1 MSLKGHTVIELTDVN
16 TGEKEIHEDDN
27 MITNAIKQLLGY
39 NGHVCIS
46 TRQSLSYGAA
56 SKYSELLRLTG
67 GLFLFDTELE
77 ENVDKY
83 YPPAGVRLVGFG
95 SGVSYT
101 GHNLQAGSYNQ
112 QESGPTENG
121 YRHVWDFNTNQANG
135 QIACACLSTRSG
147 GKITTGGDEYYSD
160 YAYQVGIS
168 SDIKEEINFGEVQRS
183 YYGTRLTGT
192 DSNNAYLN
200 ANSVLYTDGRKNRYI
215 RALSDYWFY
224 NYYTSSTGDI
234 DTFKKSIFYNKGID
248 LGIYRYS
255 VNDFSIFDSKYD
267 GNSDETYE
275 DGLIETVHV
284 EMPSELKSLITDDM
298 INNTYKRFK
307 VCTSCDENFIY
318 IMITLPTDFD
328 NSNYLSAN
336 KNVYVWKIDVNTFES
351 SMVKVTNTTGESI
364 WFYQS
369 GPDSASLNS
378 FILDNYFIC
387 IGNTSSKMY
396 IIELSDN
403 TRVKVVKNFDDTD
416 FIYTSGTPRTM
427 LLSYAHNGKLIFSK
441 TNTSR
446 FWHVLDP
453 VLGIIQYKNIQVKEI
468 INYNI
473 NSDRLQR
480 CFKLYGTPF
489 LIFVDYSS
497 SLATL
502 YAAVDL
508 SLLITINN
516 LTSPV
521 TKTASQT
528 MKVTYTLT
536 KA

>member
-39 NGHVCIS
+39 NGHVGIS
-46 TRQSLSYGAA
+46 TRQSLSTGIT

-95 SGVSYT
+95 SGIGYA
-101 GHNLQAGSYNQ
+101 GNNLQAGSYNQ

-135 QIACACLSTRSG
+135 QIACACLTTRSG

-160 YAYQVGIS
+160 YAYQVGVNA
-168 SDIKEEINFGEVQRS
+168 DTKDEINFRAAQQT

-192 DSNNAYLN
+192 DSNSEYLT
-200 ANSVLYTDGRKNRYI
+200 ANSVLYVDGRKNRYI
-215 RALSDYWFY
+215 RALTDYWLY
-224 NYYTSSTGDI
+224 NYYTSSTGDV
-234 DTFKKSIFYNKGID
+234 DKFKKSIFYNKGID

-255 VNDFSIFDSKYD
+255 VNDFSIFDSRYN

-298 INNTYKRFK
+298 INNEYKRFK

-328 NSNYLSAN
+328 NANYLSAN

-351 SMVKVTNTTGESI
+351 SMVKVTNTTGEPI
-364 WFYQS
+364 WFYIS
-369 GPDSASLNS
+369 GQASITLNS

-387 IGNTSSKMY
+387 VGNTSNKMY

-403 TRVKVVKNFDDTD
+403 TRVKVVKKFDDTD
-416 FIYTSGTPRTM
+416 FIYTSDSAKNMFLP
-427 LLSYAHNGKLIFSK
+427 YAQNGKLIFARLS
-441 TNTSR
+441 SES
-446 FWHVLDP
+446 FLYVLDP
-453 VLGIIQYKNIQVKEI
+453 VLGTIQYRNIKPKEVFSS
-468 INYNI
+468 N
-473 NSDRLQR
+473 RLQR

-489 LIFVDYSS
+489 LVFDDWSYSS
-497 SLATL
+497 VATL
-502 YAAVDL
+502 FAAVDL

-536 KA
+536 KV

>member
-46 TRQSLSYGAA
+46 TRQSLSYGTT

-67 GLFLFDTELE
+67 GLLLFDTELE

-95 SGVSYT
+95 SGISYA
-101 GHNLQAGSYNQ
+101 GNNLQAGSYNQ

-135 QIACACLSTRSG
+135 QIACACLTTRSG

-160 YAYQVGIS
+160 YAYQVGVNA
-168 SDIKEEINFGEVQRS
+168 DIKDEINFRAAQQS

-192 DSNNAYLN
+192 DSNDAYFN

-234 DTFKKSIFYNKGID
+234 DKFKKSIFYNKGID

-255 VNDFSIFDSKYD
+255 VNDFSIFDSRYN

-307 VCTSCDENFIY
+307 ICTSCDENFIY

-328 NSNYLSAN
+328 SANYLSAN

-351 SMVKVTNTTGESI
+351 SMVKVTNTTGEPI
-364 WFYQS
+364 WFHQS
-369 GPDSASLNS
+369 GQSSISPSS

-387 IGNTSSKMY
+387 TGNTSGKMY

-403 TRVKVVKNFDDTD
+403 TRVKVVKKFDDTD
-416 FIYTSGTPRTM
+416 FTYGSSSSRFMFIP
-427 LLSYAHNGKLIFSK
+427 YAHNGKLIFSP
-441 TNTSR
+441 SDGSS
-446 FWHVLDP
+446 FWYVLDP
-453 VLGIIQYKNIQVKEI
+453 VLGKIQYKNIKQKEVFSS
-468 INYNI
+468 N
-473 NSDRLQR
+473 RLSR

-489 LIFVDYSS
+489 LIFVDWNNG

-502 YAAVDL
+502 YTAVDL

-516 LTSPV
+516 LASPV

-536 KA
+536 KV

>member
-1 MSLKGHTVIELTDVN
+1 MRLKGHTVIELTDVN

-39 NGHVCIS
+39 NGHVGIP
-46 TRQSLSYGAA
+46 TRQSLSHGVT

-77 ENVDKY
+77 ENVNKY

-95 SGVSYT
+95 SGISYA
-101 GHNLQAGSYNQ
+101 GNNLQAGSYNQ

-135 QIACACLSTRSG
+135 QIACACLTTRSG
-147 GKITTGGDEYYSD
+147 GKITTGGDAYYSD
-160 YAYQVGIS
+160 YAYKVGVS
-168 SDIKEEINFGEVQRS
+168 SDVKDEITFKEAQS
-183 YYGTRLTGT
+183 LYYGTRLTGT
-192 DSNNAYLN
+192 DSNDAYVTT
-200 ANSVLYTDGRKNRYI
+200 NSVLYTDGRKNRYI
-215 RALSDYWFY
+215 RALSDYWCY

-234 DTFKKSIFYNKGID
+234 DKFKKSIFYNKGIE

-255 VNDFSIFDSKYD
+255 VNDFSIFDSSYS

-275 DGLIETVHV
+275 DGLIERVHV

-298 INNTYKRFK
+298 INNTNKKFK
-307 VCTSCDENFIY
+307 TCTSCDENFIY
-318 IMITLPTDFD
+318 IMITLPTDYD
-328 NSNYLSAN
+328 NSNYVSAN
-336 KNVYVWKIDVNTFES
+336 KNIYVWKIDVNTFES
-351 SMVKVTNTTGESI
+351 SMVKVTNTTGEPI
-364 WFYQS
+364 WFLAGQS
-369 GPDSASLNS
+369 LITFNS

-387 IGNTSSKMY
+387 IGNTSNKMY

-416 FIYTSGTPRTM
+416 FIYNSDKSKNMFLP
-427 LLSYAHNGKLIFSK
+427 YAQNGKLIFSK
-441 TNTSR
+441 AITAS
-446 FWHVLDP
+446 FWYVLDP
-453 VLGIIQYKNIQVKEI
+453 VLGIIQYKNIQIKEVFDS
-468 INYNI
+468 N
-473 NSDRLQR
+473 RLQR

-489 LIFVDYSS
+489 LVLVFYPLSS
-497 SLATL
+497 VATL
-502 YAAVDL
+502 CTAVDL